1 MACKQSAEP
10 PRARM
15 AVQSMLLH
23 GSCIQCCISLIQ
35 CCILLP
41 GADEGEGMEG
51 VQIELTEE
59 EVAAIERWA
68 IAAWRK
74 NLQMH
79 LRESFSWA
87 LLV

>member
-1 MACKQSAEP
+1 
-10 PRARM
+10 
-15 AVQSMLLH
+15 MLLH
-23 GSCIQCCISLIQ
+23 GSRIECCIFLIQ

-68 IAAWRK
+68 NAA
-74 NLQMH
+74 
-79 LRESFSWA
+79 
-87 LLV
+87 